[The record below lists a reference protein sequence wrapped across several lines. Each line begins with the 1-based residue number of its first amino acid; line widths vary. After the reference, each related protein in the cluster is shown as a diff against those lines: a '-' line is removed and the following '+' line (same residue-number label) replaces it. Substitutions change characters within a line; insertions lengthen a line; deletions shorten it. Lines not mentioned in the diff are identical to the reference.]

1 MLGKR
6 IFLYLFLYLILNI
19 SYAQRM
25 PTPGEVWSNAERRV
39 YENEILRQQAIREEM
54 ENERLR
60 RQYQEEE
67 NRRQELQRVNYQIQ
81 QLMIN
86 IH

>member
-25 PTPGEVWSNAERRV
+25 PTLGEVWSNAERRV
-39 YENEILRQQAIREEM
+39 YENEILRQQARTPAS
-54 ENERLR
+54 
-60 RQYQEEE
+60 
-67 NRRQELQRVNYQIQ
+67 
-81 QLMIN
+81 QLPDSAIN
-86 IH
+86 DQCSGW